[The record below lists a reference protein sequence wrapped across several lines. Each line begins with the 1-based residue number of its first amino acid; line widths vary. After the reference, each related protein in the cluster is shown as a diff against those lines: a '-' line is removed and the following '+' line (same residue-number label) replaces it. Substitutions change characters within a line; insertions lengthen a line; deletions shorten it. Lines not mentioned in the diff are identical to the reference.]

1 MAFKKATFL
10 LAMPLVSALAFA
22 QEPPPRPEPAPP
34 QETNPPG
41 QQPPAQQ
48 PPAPQQPSPSPEPE
62 TTGTKEVPAEV
73 VSADA
78 QAKTITVK
86 VLVKKD
92 AASEA
97 TEQQGTIPVDAEA
110 STALEGVTPGE
121 KVKLVCRMSGN
132 KVIAVKAITKGDQ
145 PKTDAPKS

>member
-1 MAFKKATFL
+1 MTFMKSTFL
-10 LAMPLVSALAFA
+10 LALPLVSALAFA
-22 QEPPPRPEPAPP
+22 QEPPPQEPY
-34 QETNPPG
+34 PPG

-48 PPAPQQPSPSPEPE
+48 PPAPQQPAPTPEPA

-86 VLVKKD
+86 IMVKKD
-92 AASEA
+92 AAAEA

-110 STALEGVTPGE
+110 TSALEGITSGQ
-121 KVKLVCRMSGN
+121 KVKLLCRMTGN
-132 KVIAVKAITKGDQ
+132 KVIAVKAINKADQ
-145 PKTDAPKS
+145 PKSDVPKS